1 MVAKI
6 IITIMGLKMMNKK
19 KSLPAI
25 LGKAEIKPKESP
37 NATAMKNVPDDV
49 IVRAIRQV
57 LSKEKK

>member
-1 MVAKI
+1 
-6 IITIMGLKMMNKK
+6 MGLKMMDKK
-19 KSLPAI
+19 KSLPATF
-25 LGKAEIKPKESP
+25 GKAEIKLKESP